1 MKIGTL
7 SIKEG
12 AALAPMAG
20 VADTAFRLICKQLG
34 AVYLVG
40 EMVSAKGLIMSES
53 RSAPLLVLTE
63 EERPAAV
70 QLFGAVPEEL
80 ERAAAV
86 AMKYAPD
93 VIDINM
99 GCPVP
104 KVVGGGA
111 GSAIMRT
118 PRLAGELVRAVRR
131 GCGDSVPVTAKI
143 RKGFSDDN
151 AVEVAKILEDAGAA
165 MVAVHGR
172 TREQYYQPGADW
184 DVIARV
190 KAALSI
196 PVAGNG
202 DVTDADSYFAMRR
215 ETGCDLVMIGRG
227 ALGNPFVFEEIAA
240 RLAGGS
246 APAVPLCRRMHVMLR
261 HMALL
266 VRCKGETVGMREARK
281 HAAWYL
287 KGMRGAAELR
297 RQAAQLTTLEDAKR
311 LAELALQNE
320 KFV

>member
-1 MKIGTL
+1 MKIGSL
-7 SIKEG
+7 SISEG

-20 VADTAFRLICKQLG
+20 VADTAFRLICKQFG

-40 EMVSAKGLIMSES
+40 EMVSAKGLMMNER
-53 RSAPLLVLTE
+53 RSAPLLVLTGAE
-63 EERPAAV
+63 HPAAV

-80 ERAAAV
+80 EQAAAI
-86 AMKYAPD
+86 AMKYGPD

-111 GSAIMRT
+111 GSAIMKT
-118 PRLAGELVRAVRR
+118 PSLAGELVRAVRR
-131 GCGDSVPVTAKI
+131 GCGDRVPVTAKI
-143 RKGFSDDN
+143 RKGFREEN
-151 AVEVAKILEDAGAA
+151 AVEVAKYLEDAGAA

-184 DVIARV
+184 SVIARV
-190 KAALSI
+190 KQALSI

-202 DVTDADSYFAMRR
+202 DVTDADSFFAMKRQ
-215 ETGCDLVMIGRG
+215 TGCDLVMIGRG
-227 ALGNPFVFEEIAA
+227 AMGNPFVFEEIAA
-240 RLAGGS
+240 RLKGEEP
-246 APAVPLCRRMHVMLR
+246 PAVPLKRRMDVMLR
-261 HMALL
+261 HIELI
-266 VRCKGETVGMREARK
+266 VRHKGEQTGMREARK

-287 KGMRGAAELR
+287 KGIRGAAELR
-297 RQAAQLTTLEDAKR
+297 RQAAQLTTLDDARR
-311 LAELALQNE
+311 LAELALQRE

>member
-7 SIKEG
+7 SIGEG
-12 AALAPMAG
+12 AALAPMSG
-20 VADTAFRLICKQLG
+20 VADTAFRLICKEFG
-34 AVYLVG
+34 AAYLVG
-40 EMVSAKGLIMSES
+40 EMVSAKGLIMSEK
-53 RSAPLLVLTE
+53 RSAPLLALTE
-63 EERPAAV
+63 GEHPAAV

-80 ERAAAV
+80 ERAAAI

-111 GSAIMRT
+111 GSAVMKT

-131 GCGDSVPVTAKI
+131 GCGDRVPVTAKI
-143 RKGFSDDN
+143 RKGFCEDN

-172 TREQYYQPGADW
+172 TREQFYQPGADW

-190 KAALSI
+190 KRALHI

-202 DVTDADSYFAMRR
+202 DVTDADSFLAMKR
-215 ETGCDLVMIGRG
+215 ETGCDLVMVGRG

-240 RLAGGS
+240 RLSGLP
-246 APAVPLCRRMHVMLR
+246 APAVPLSRRMDVMQK
-261 HMALL
+261 HMALI
-266 VRCKGETVGMREARK
+266 VQCKGEAVGMREARK

-287 KGMRGAAELR
+287 KGIRGAASLR
-297 RQAAQLTTLEDAKR
+297 RMASELSTMEDAKR
-311 LAELALQNE
+311 LAELALKNE